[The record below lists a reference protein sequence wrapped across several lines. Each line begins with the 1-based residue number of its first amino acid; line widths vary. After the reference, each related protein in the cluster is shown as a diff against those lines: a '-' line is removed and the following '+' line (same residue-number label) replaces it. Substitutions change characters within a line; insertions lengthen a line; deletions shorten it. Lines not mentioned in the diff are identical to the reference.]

1 MKKIFKLQKL
11 FREEQ
16 QIKSSSSLKEPI
28 VKANCFNLSK
38 RSSNTLSSGI
48 SFNGGSIKGGKV
60 SNGNTTTQKVIVI
73 AKSYN
78 SGYNSKTKTKTTN
91 KEAGASASKHLD
103 YINKEDRNEERSMIL
118 EQFDNVLENE
128 IYSFSKGEIEKI
140 NIEDLE
146 LQIEKSLT
154 NGKIE
159 KSFSFEADDKILDNK
174 ELLKDI
180 SKNNKL
186 YIENEAS
193 TGKMKI
199 HLKGNKESLA
209 LALNK
214 LNKAEEKN
222 FKREDIKDIKTNV
235 YNKHGEQL
243 TYENFNKKKKDLK
256 EKGIRGVLSLEVS
269 PKDNLSS
276 EELKAVV
283 ENTIKKM
290 EEAIDK
296 KLDWNFAIHTNT
308 EHTHAHIDVLDD
320 KGALKFTKPQL
331 EAFKTLIAE
340 SILEVEDYSK
350 RMKEENKEVLKFENK
365 EELNDIQKQKENDN
379 KIMEKIENHDVYIL
393 DGINGASSLRL
404 LEKIEIYVSD
414 SELRE
419 DFLKDISQKAKEL
432 ANEPQNENESGK
444 FLELSKRTIEEYN
457 YRNERW
463 KSERQTNEEKEKQS
477 QNQTTQSN
485 KISYG
490 MSM

>member
-16 QIKSSSSLKEPI
+16 QIKSSSSSKEPI

-48 SFNGGSIKGGKV
+48 SFNGGTIKGGKV

-186 YIENEAS
+186 YVENEAK
-193 TGKMKI
+193 TGKVKI
-199 HLKGNKESLA
+199 HLKGNTESLE

-222 FKREDIKDIKTNV
+222 FKREDIKDIKTNI

-243 TYENFNKKKKDLK
+243 TYENFNNKKKDLK
-256 EKGIRGVLSLEVS
+256 EKGARGVLSLEVS
-269 PKDNLSS
+269 PKDNLSL

-320 KGALKFTKPQL
+320 KGLKFTKPQL
-331 EAFKTLIAE
+331 QAFKTLIAE

-379 KIMEKIENHDVYIL
+379 KIMEKIESHDVYIL

-463 KSERQTNEEKEKQS
+463 KSERQTNEEIDKQK
-477 QNQTTQSN
+477 QNQNTQSN
-485 KISYG
+485 KRSYG